1 MILELPRRAEIQD
14 QNAQTENRNEPAAAL
29 ESLQVKEK
37 IQMSCTGDC
46 AAGHAG
52 FALGSPVSRAG
63 AVRSVYC

>member
-1 MILELPRRAEIQD
+1 MYVGAARVS
-14 QNAQTENRNEPAAAL
+14 AAL